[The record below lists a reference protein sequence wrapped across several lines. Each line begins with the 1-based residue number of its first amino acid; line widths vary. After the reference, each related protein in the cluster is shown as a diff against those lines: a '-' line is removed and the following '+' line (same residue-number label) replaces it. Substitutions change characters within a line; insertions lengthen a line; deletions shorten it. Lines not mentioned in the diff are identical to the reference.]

1 MQSHS
6 DRKGLS
12 NIAYSY
18 RILRALFSRA
28 RVLIM
33 EFRNRNAL
41 DYVIVHAHPVYVY
54 VSAFATSYHAWFH
67 S

>member
-28 RVLIM
+28 RAERADHGTGM
-33 EFRNRNAL
+33 R
-41 DYVIVHAHPVYVY
+41 
-54 VSAFATSYHAWFH
+54 
-67 S
+67 